1 MAAATPVAK
10 LQKVAAKKR
19 FTVVIDL
26 HLGNSGYSV
35 LTTDLTEDYVKF
47 NLGE

>member
-1 MAAATPVAK
+1 V
-10 LQKVAAKKR
+10 
-19 FTVVIDL
+19 DL
-26 HLGNSGYSV
+26 HLGAAEYSV